1 MVQGVESGAR
11 RQLLQ
16 WITLSQCP
24 VVFSVSFVTGHG
36 HWRAGS
42 WMGWPGLKSSNTGSK
57 VRFLLYR
64 LLSCFNFFFF
74 SFQVTGH
81 GHWRAGSW
89 MGWSGLKSSNTGSK
103 VDGHGHW
110 PAGSWMGWPGP
121 WITVSWIVDR
131 DFRVS

>member
-57 VRFLLYR
+57 
-64 LLSCFNFFFF
+64 
-74 SFQVTGH
+74 VTGH